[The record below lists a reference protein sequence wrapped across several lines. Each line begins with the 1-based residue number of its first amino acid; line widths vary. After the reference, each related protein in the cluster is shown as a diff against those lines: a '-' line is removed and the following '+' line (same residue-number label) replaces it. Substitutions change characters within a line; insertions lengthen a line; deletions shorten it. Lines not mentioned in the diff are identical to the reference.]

1 MLPPYDR
8 DLVARAARRVRRSR
22 PREPLDDRAL
32 MARRLRRRRAHLGH
46 PLRGFHREAFR
57 SRLGKLTAFLGT
69 SYKRPR
75 PPLSSAPRRGRE
87 LRAGVVR
94 PVPVAAHEAEVFR
107 RRASRFDECR
117 HEREDHG
124 TRKDLERGC
133 GRSCYPSCEAGLGT
147 RLYVRSD
154 LSPTSSSDSVSY
166 SVGLLSP
173 RASSRRPSRQAGCAR
188 DRRHDRVRRR
198 SSPIR

>member
-1 MLPPYDR
+1 MRGIVDISSGFEIK
-8 DLVARAARRVRRSR
+8 VATASSA
-22 PREPLDDRAL
+22 
-32 MARRLRRRRAHLGH
+32 G
-46 PLRGFHREAFR
+46 RG
-57 SRLGKLTAFLGT
+57 KVTAFLGT

-94 PVPVAAHEAEVFR
+94 PVPVAAHEAEFSR
-107 RRASRFDECR
+107 LRSSRFDETR
-117 HEREDHG
+117 HEREGHG